1 MTNYSLS
8 WQEEVSEED
17 GGKKAPGKKRKC
29 FRIGAA
35 RGNRGFIPAERS
47 YKIELNA
54 VEAEENTW
62 RETLVTADS
71 RTIPAQTVYNGTNGV
86 LTVEIPPISV
96 GTEICVCFPDS
107 CRPVSYTH
115 LDVYKRHL

>member
-1 MTNYSLS
+1 M
-8 WQEEVSEED
+8 E
-17 GGKKAPGKKRKC
+17 
-29 FRIGAA
+29 
-35 RGNRGFIPAERS
+35 AE
-47 YKIELNA
+47 
-54 VEAEENTW
+54 EENTW

-107 CRPVSYTH
+107 CRLRRNNVSELSFRFLNRAEMEFNREAGLYETICKEPDGFR
-115 LDVYKRHL
+115 LLAELRAWSWSRICWGALTELITAQI